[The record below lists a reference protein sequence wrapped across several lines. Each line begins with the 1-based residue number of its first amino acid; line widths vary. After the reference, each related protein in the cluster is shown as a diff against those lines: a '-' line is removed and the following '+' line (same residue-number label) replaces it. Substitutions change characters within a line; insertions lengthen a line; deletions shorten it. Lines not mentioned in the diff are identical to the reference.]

1 MKLVENTE
9 NSLNIISSATSD
21 EIVVNGNTIQESC
34 IINSKTVMTDLQLK
48 SIEQLSSTHIEYL
61 LSNRPE
67 IIILGS
73 GLVHQFP
80 QVDLLQPLAQNN
92 VGLEVMTNKSAVRT
106 FNVLMA
112 EDRNV
117 ACLLIIG

>member
-1 MKLVENTE
+1 MKLVENTD

-21 EIVVNGNTIQESC
+21 EIVVNGNTIKESC

-61 LSNRPE
+61 LSNQPE

-73 GLVHQFP
+73 GLVHQIP
-80 QVDLLQPLAQNN
+80 HVELLHQLAQNN

>member
-1 MKLVENTE
+1 MKLVENTD

-21 EIVVNGNTIQESC
+21 EIVVNGNTIKESC

>member
-34 IINSKTVMTDLQLK
+34 IINSNTVMTDLQLK

>member
-1 MKLVENTE
+1 MKLVENTD

-21 EIVVNGNTIQESC
+21 EIVVNGNTIKESC

-61 LSNRPE
+61 LSNQPE

-80 QVDLLQPLAQNN
+80 HVELLHPLAQNN